1 MKYLVL
7 TVLVMV
13 SSSFGELDRIAKI
26 NKLKKEAKE
35 AYNSGN
41 FDKAI
46 DNYHYLLDTL
56 QMEDDNIT
64 LNLANAYFQKKDTTN
79 ALNNY
84 ESIINSDNKSV
95 SSVAH
100 QQMGIMANR
109 SKKYEEALDHFKQAL
124 KADPTNEEARYN
136 YEMVKKALE
145 KQKQDQN
152 NEDQNKD
159 KNDENKDEQD
169 KKDQE
174 NKDQDNNDKK
184 DGDQENKDQ
193 ENQDQKS
200 DDEKGQEKDQQDK
213 EGKPDEK
220 DKEGDEQKKG
230 EQDDT
235 KKENADEKQQAGE
248 ENDKKKGD
256 EENMSS
262 VSKKLKEMNMPPEKA
277 QMILEAL
284 KNKEIQYYQQNK
296 HKATQPKSSG
306 KPDW

>member
-79 ALNNY
+79 AFNNY
-84 ESIINSDNKSV
+84 ESIINSENKSV
-95 SSVAH
+95 RSVAH
-100 QQMGIMANR
+100 QQLGIMANR
-109 SKKYEEALDHFKQAL
+109 TKKYEEALEHFKQAL

-145 KQKQDQN
+145 NQKDQN
-152 NEDQNKD
+152 NQDQD
-159 KNDENKDEQD
+159 KNDENKDQQDQKDQQD
-169 KKDQE
+169 KDQK
-174 NKDQDNNDKK
+174 NQDKK
-184 DGDQENKDQ
+184 DGDQENEDQ
-193 ENQDQKS
+193 QNQDQQS
-200 DDEKGQEKDQQDK
+200 EDEKGQEKDQQEKD
-213 EGKPDEK
+213 GKPDEK
-220 DKEGDEQKKG
+220 DKEGEEQKKG
-230 EQDDT
+230 EKDDT
-235 KKENADEKQQAGE
+235 KKEDADEKQQAGE
-248 ENDKKKGD
+248 ENDKKEGD

-262 VSKKLKEMNMPPEKA
+262 VSEKLKEMKMSPEKA
-277 QMILEAL
+277 KMILEAL

-296 HKATQPKSSG
+296 HKATKPKSSG